1 MLLLHRLHLPSVVLV
16 DFFLRATSTL
26 LVIAV
31 IVVGTGAG
39 RCKLGVLAD
48 GRAVLVEN
56 ELEDDERRSRSETQ
70 SVEMRRWSDVQG
82 RGWQG

>member
-16 DFFLRATSTL
+16 DLLLRATSTL

-31 IVVGTGAG
+31 VVVGAGAG

-48 GRAVLVEN
+48 GRSVLIKD
-56 ELEDDERRSRSETQ
+56 ELKDGERRSRLEIQ
-70 SVEMRRWSDVQG
+70 SVEMRRWSDVQE

>member
-16 DFFLRATSTL
+16 DLLLRPTSTL

-31 IVVGTGAG
+31 IVVGTGA
-39 RCKLGVLAD
+39 RCCKLGVLAD
-48 GRAVLVEN
+48 GRSVLVED
-56 ELEDDERRSRSETQ
+56 ELEDDETRSRSETQ
-70 SVEMRRWSDVQG
+70 SVGMSRWGDVQG